1 MTAAMSMQTLAMFAL
16 VAFAVGG
23 VIWVFVYPIISGER
37 HVELRQ
43 QSVTRAEPAAARVA
57 AGRANPKARREQIE
71 ESIKELELRQKKAK
85 NVPLPLRISQAGLSW
100 SKRQFIIASA
110 VVGVVLFAAGYMM
123 SGSPLIAAGLG
134 FAGGFGI
141 PRWLLTFLKK
151 RREGKFLYNFPDA
164 VDVIVRGV
172 KAGLPLGDCL
182 RIIANEAQE
191 PVRSEFQTVVESQQ
205 IGISMGDACQKL
217 YERMPLPEA
226 NFFGIVVGIQQKS
239 GGNLSEALANLSRVL
254 RDRKKMK
261 AKIQA
266 MSMEAKASAV
276 IIAALPFC
284 VMILVYI
291 TSPNYIELLWT
302 HPTGRFMM
310 ACCAVWMSMGIFVMK
325 KMINFD
331 F

>member
-1 MTAAMSMQTLAMFAL
+1 MPIQTIAMFAL

-23 VIWVFVYPIISGER
+23 VIWVFVYPLLSGER
-37 HVELRQ
+37 HAELRQ
-43 QSVTRAEPAAARVA
+43 QSVIRSDPAAARVA
-57 AGRANPKARREQIE
+57 ATSRAGPKVRREQVE
-71 ESIKELELRQKKAK
+71 ESLKELELRQKKLK
-85 NVPLPLRISQAGLSW
+85 NVPLQLRISQAVLTW
-100 SKRQFIIASA
+100 SKRQFIIVSA
-110 VVGVVLFAAGYMM
+110 VVGLVLFVAGFVM
-123 SGSPLIAAGLG
+123 SGGVLIAAGMG
-134 FAGGFGI
+134 FAGGFGL
-141 PRWLLTFLKK
+141 PRWLLSFLKK
-151 RREGKFLYNFPDA
+151 RRENKFLYNFPDA

-191 PVRSEFQTVVESQQ
+191 PVRGEFKTIVESQQ
-205 IGISMGDACQKL
+205 IGIPMGEACQKL

-239 GGNLSEALANLSRVL
+239 GGNLSEALGNLSRVL

-284 VMILVYI
+284 VMMLVYI

-310 ACCAVWMSMGIFVMK
+310 ACCAVWMSMGVFVMK